1 MTTARA
7 TWVRLT
13 LLGVLSGMAAGLA
26 VLAFKGAIEL
36 GQSLLL
42 PQGQSGNYEG
52 LDPLWRLVLP
62 VTGGLLLG
70 LIFDLVSAKHRE
82 VGVVHVL
89 RRLHTPGKERLP
101 AANLFTQLGGG
112 IAVIVSG
119 HSVDTEGPSV
129 HIGAASASQI
139 GQRMQSSAEESHT
152 LAACGAAAAIAA
164 AFNTPLAGVVFVI
177 EALKV
182 RYEVSRFL
190 PIIVASVVGAVI
202 SRLLLR
208 AEPTFSVPLLNLESH
223 WELPNLILLGL
234 VAGALAIGFISWCEL
249 VALRTRTWPNSL
261 SFALAGLVTGVLALW
276 TPQIMGTSY
285 DTLNRLLAST
295 DDLGLGLVVA
305 LMVTKLVATGTA
317 VGLRVPGGVIGP
329 TLVVGGALGS
339 ALGVLFGLFEPMDT
353 ASPAFYAT
361 VGMAAM
367 MGASLRAPLAA
378 LTALLELTGNPN
390 IILPGML
397 AVATAELTNR
407 LALGKESVFESLMR
421 IRGKT

>member
-13 LLGVLSGMAAGLA
+13 LLGVFSGMVAGLA

-42 PQGQSGNYEG
+42 PQEQSGNYEG

-62 VTGGLLLG
+62 ITGGLLLG

-89 RRLHTPGKERLP
+89 RRLHTPGKEHLP
-101 AANLFTQLGGG
+101 AANLFTQVGGG
-112 IAVIVSG
+112 IAAIVSG

-177 EALKV
+177 EVLKV

-208 AEPTFSVPLLNLESH
+208 DEPTFSVPLLNLESH

-234 VAGALAIGFISWCEL
+234 VAGVLAIGFISWCEL
-249 VALRTRTWPNSL
+249 VALRTRAWPNSL

-305 LMVTKLVATGTA
+305 LMLTKLVATGTA

-339 ALGVLFGLFEPMDT
+339 VLGVLFGLFDPMDT

-378 LTALLELTGNPN
+378 LTALLELTGNPH

-407 LALGKESVFESLMR
+407 LALGKESVFEALMR
-421 IRGKT
+421 IRRKT